1 MSVQVEMI
9 LRAAKTDCRKGYYP
23 VYIMYKRKLEDLC
36 ISNEEY
42 GEACRKLATMLRV

>member
-9 LRAAKTDCRKGYYP
+9 LREAKTDCRKGYYP

-36 ISNEEY
+36 ISSEEY
-42 GEACRKLATMLRV
+42 EEACRKLATMLRV